1 MKSEG
6 RSYSLFIAAFVLA
19 LLVSA
24 CASVQVVEKID
35 DYAGTV
41 EQLRARLVENPRD
54 AESLRDLG
62 VLHFMV
68 KRYDEAADF
77 LQKALAITNNDAKA
91 IFYLGMSLE
100 GKGKDE
106 EALARY
112 RQYVDVAETSPYRT
126 LLEGRFE
133 GLTREVL
140 QKQMRSL
147 LAQEGALSYNAT
159 VRTAAIFPLTY
170 HGTDP
175 KYQPLGYGMSEMLTV
190 DLGYVEALKLVERLR
205 VEALLQEIKLGA
217 SGAVD
222 PSTAPRMGKLLSAER
237 IIGGSLTVTDALDV
251 RVDIASV
258 RAGTAERSETATQ
271 SDALDNLFQLEKDL
285 VFRLVKEMGI
295 SLTRDEREQIQR
307 RPTGNL
313 QAFLA
318 YSMGLERE
326 ALGDFDGASS
336 FYGQAVAID
345 PTFERASGRREKAE
359 AIKIAGTKEKAMSGA
374 EAIEPPPEKDL
385 RGAGSLMI
393 DRLNNLQMGIG
404 SSFIPGPDS
413 RKPTES
419 VNGEL
424 LPEAPKPPQ
433 P

>member
-1 MKSEG
+1 VNTDGK
-6 RSYSLFIAAFVLA
+6 SYSLFIAAIILA

-35 DYAGTV
+35 DYAGSV

-68 KRYDEAADF
+68 KRYDDAAIY
-77 LQKALAITNNDAKA
+77 LEKALAITKTDAKA

-106 EALARY
+106 DALAQY
-112 RQYVDVAETSPYRT
+112 RQYVDVAETSPYRQ

-147 LAQEGALSYNAT
+147 LAQEAT
-159 VRTAAIFPLTY
+159 LTNNPAVRTAAVFPLAY
-170 HGTDP
+170 QGPDP

-222 PSTAPRMGKLLSAER
+222 RSSAPRMGKLLSAER
-237 IIGGSLTVTDALDV
+237 IIGGSLMVNEALDV

-258 RAGTAERSETATQ
+258 RAGTAERTETATE

-295 SLTRDEREQIQR
+295 SLTRDEREQIQKK
-307 RPTGNL
+307 PTGNL

-336 FYGQAVAID
+336 FYGQAITID
-345 PTFERASGRREKAE
+345 PTFQRAVERKGKAE
-359 AIKIAGTKEKAMSGA
+359 AINIAGTKEKAMAAA
-374 EAIEPPPEKDL
+374 ETIEPPPEKDL
-385 RGAGSLMI
+385 RGSSSLMT
-393 DRLNNLQMGIG
+393 DRMNNLHMGIG

-419 VNGEL
+419 VSGEI

-433 P
+433 

>member
-1 MKSEG
+1 MKSDS
-6 RSYSLFIAAFVLA
+6 RSYSLFIDAIVFA
-19 LLVSA
+19 LLIPA
-24 CASVQVVEKID
+24 CANVQVVEKID
-35 DYAGTV
+35 DYAGSV
-41 EQLRARLVENPRD
+41 ERLRARLVENPRD
-54 AESLRDLG
+54 AESMRDLG

-68 KRYDEAADF
+68 KRYDEATDF
-77 LQKALAITNNDAKA
+77 LQKALAITYNDGKA

-100 GKGKDE
+100 GSGKEE
-106 EALARY
+106 EALDRY

-140 QKQMRSL
+140 QKQVRSL
-147 LAQEGALSYNAT
+147 LAQEATLTNNAA
-159 VRTAAIFPLTY
+159 VRTAAVFPLTY
-170 HGTDP
+170 QGSDP
-175 KYQPLGYGMSEMLTV
+175 KYAPLGYGMSEMLTV

-205 VEALLQEIKLGA
+205 VEALLQEIKLGV

-222 PSTAPRMGKLLSAER
+222 PTTAPRMGKLLSAER
-237 IIGGSLTVTDALDV
+237 IIGGSLAVNEALDV
-251 RVDIASV
+251 RVDIAAV
-258 RAGTAERSETATQ
+258 RAGTAERSETATE

-295 SLTRDEREQIQR
+295 SLTRDESEQIQR
-307 RPTGNL
+307 RPTGSL
-313 QAFLA
+313 QAFLS

-336 FYGQAVAID
+336 FYGQAIAID
-345 PTFERASGRREKAE
+345 PAFERASGRREKAE
-359 AIKIAGTKEKAMSGA
+359 AMKIAGTKEKAMAVA
-374 EAIEPPPEKDL
+374 EGIEPPPEKDL
-385 RGAGSLMI
+385 RGSNSLMT
-393 DRLNNLQMGIG
+393 DRMNNLHMGIG

-419 VNGEL
+419 MSGEL

-433 P
+433 